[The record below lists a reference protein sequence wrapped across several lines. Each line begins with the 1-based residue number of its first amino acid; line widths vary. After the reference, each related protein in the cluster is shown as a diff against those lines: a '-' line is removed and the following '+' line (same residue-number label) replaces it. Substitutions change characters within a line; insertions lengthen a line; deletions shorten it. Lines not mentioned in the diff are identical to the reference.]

1 MKGSQFFDG
10 LIQTFERIIPS
21 KKCYEFFSE
30 IQKDLSDVEI
40 LDSFYQ
46 LKKDDKGS
54 GLALEIIL
62 FDTQLVYDIVFT
74 SNSLD
79 LINVPIKGINSIS
92 INAIQEV
99 NLLPENKASVTD
111 KLSLTINTNDA
122 QSLQLEYKS
131 DTKKFSEFNRLRT
144 NLSKL
149 L

>member
-1 MKGSQFFDG
+1 MKGYQFFDG

-21 KKCYEFFSE
+21 KKCYEFFIE
-30 IQKDLSDVEI
+30 IQKDLSNVEI

-54 GLALEIIL
+54 GLALEVIL
-62 FDTQLVYDIVFT
+62 FDSHLIYDIVFT

-79 LINVPIKGINSIS
+79 LINVPIDRINTIS
-92 INAIQEV
+92 LNAIQEV
-99 NLLPENKASVTD
+99 KLLPENKTSITD
-111 KLSLTINTNDA
+111 KLSLTIYTNDA
-122 QSLQLEYKS
+122 QSLILEYKS